1 MHFTGKQQIIGGL
14 VTGDHESLIKHKV
27 VLDQFRKGL
36 TLLGLLEEIEKEPRK
51 FEHLFVH
58 QKGQIHKE
66 FVQSLIRLPDS
77 TNPSIVNVTQML
89 LSFISSANE
98 DVLCKLLGFITGCK
112 SVTAALRPGCIRVTV
127 EDTPNIFA
135 STCTMEFKLPLHFS
149 SSEQF
154 DASLNAVLD
163 SSSFNTV

>member
-36 TLLGLLEEIEKEPRK
+36 TLLRLLEEIEKEPRK

-135 STCTMEFKLPLHFS
+135 STCTMEFKLHFS

-163 SSSFNTV
+163 RSSFNTV

>member
-1 MHFTGKQQIIGGL
+1 MKGECNLTSYNFFCTSQENNRLSVVQSL
-14 VTGDHESLIKHKV
+14 VIHESLIKHKV

-98 DVLCKLLGFITGCK
+98 DVLCK
-112 SVTAALRPGCIRVTV
+112 
-127 EDTPNIFA
+127 NY
-135 STCTMEFKLPLHFS
+135 
-149 SSEQF
+149 
-154 DASLNAVLD
+154 
-163 SSSFNTV
+163 

>member
-1 MHFTGKQQIIGGL
+1 MKGECNLTSYNFFCTSQENNRLSVVQSL
-14 VTGDHESLIKHKV
+14 VIHESLIKHKV

-36 TLLGLLEEIEKEPRK
+36 TLLGLLEEIEKESRK

-89 LSFISSANE
+89 LSFISSANKQLM
-98 DVLCKLLGFITGCK
+98 V
-112 SVTAALRPGCIRVTV
+112 
-127 EDTPNIFA
+127 
-135 STCTMEFKLPLHFS
+135 
-149 SSEQF
+149 
-154 DASLNAVLD
+154 
-163 SSSFNTV
+163 

>member
-1 MHFTGKQQIIGGL
+1 VVQSL
-14 VTGDHESLIKHKV
+14 VIHESLIKHKV

-58 QKGQIHKE
+58 QKGQIHRD

-89 LSFISSANE
+89 LPVSFISTANE

-112 SVTAALRPGCIRVTV
+112 SVTAALRPGCIRITV

-135 STCTMEFKLPLHFS
+135 STCPLVHA
-149 SSEQF
+149 Q
-154 DASLNAVLD
+154 D
-163 SSSFNTV
+163 SMQVCIKQVSVS